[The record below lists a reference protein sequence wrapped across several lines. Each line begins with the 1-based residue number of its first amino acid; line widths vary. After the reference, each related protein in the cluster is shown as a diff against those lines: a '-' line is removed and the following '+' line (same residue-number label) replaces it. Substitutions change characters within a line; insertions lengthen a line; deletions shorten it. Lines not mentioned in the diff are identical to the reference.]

1 MYVHVCMCMYVCA
14 CMYVRVCVCV
24 CVWVC
29 VCVCACVRAGVHVC
43 VYVCVC
49 ICICSIQSLKCLD
62 TILLSH
68 TPHSSL
74 KLSRQEPLNP
84 DSSVIL
90 TKPVF
95 KKSKSSNKGCKH
107 YQTLTI
113 FCPVAL
119 FPWQHPADLDEETF
133 HDNLHL
139 QWQHIISIYLF

>member
-1 MYVHVCMCMYVCA
+1 MCMYVCA
-14 CMYVRVCVCV
+14 CVCVRVRVRV
-24 CVWVC
+24 GVG
-29 VCVCACVRAGVHVC
+29 VCVCACVRAGVRVC
-43 VYVCVC
+43 VCVC

-95 KKSKSSNKGCKH
+95 KKSKSSNKGCKN

-119 FPWQHPADLDEETF
+119 FP
-133 HDNLHL
+133 
-139 QWQHIISIYLF
+139 

>member
-1 MYVHVCMCMYVCA
+1 MIMYVCA

-24 CVWVC
+24 CVWVWVC
-29 VCVCACVRAGVHVC
+29 VCVRVCVRACVC
-43 VYVCVC
+43 VCVC

-95 KKSKSSNKGCKH
+95 KKSKSSNKGCKN

-133 HDNLHL
+133 HDSLHL
-139 QWQHIISIYLF
+139 QWRHIISIYISIYLI